1 MIQSPRPHRMMPV
14 KTPQILQR
22 IAADNATR
30 ALRNVTLSG
39 VIAAQGLYDPAPVRM
54 APQSAI
60 DWSAPAPSPKPA
72 PFYVNVYQ
80 LSPGRHFL
88 GAPSAGPIY
97 SSHAVYRLRVTP
109 KVVK

>member
-1 MIQSPRPHRMMPV
+1 MTNTIPSPRPHRMMPV
-14 KTPQILQR
+14 KPPQILQR

-30 ALRNVTLSG
+30 ALRKTAISG
-39 VIAAQGLYDPAPVRM
+39 LQAANGLYAPN
-54 APQSAI
+54 
-60 DWSAPAPSPKPA
+60 PA

-97 SSHAVYRLRVTP
+97 SNHAVYRLRVTP
-109 KVVK
+109 KAGVSIRDVVGGK

>member
-39 VIAAQGLYDPAPVRM
+39 VIAASDLY
-54 APQSAI
+54 
-60 DWSAPAPSPKPA
+60 APAPSPKPE

>member
-1 MIQSPRPHRMMPV
+1 MTQSPRPHRMMPV

-22 IAADNATR
+22 IDADNATR

-39 VIAAQGLYDPAPVRM
+39 LRAASQLY
-54 APQSAI
+54 
-60 DWSAPAPSPKPA
+60 APAPKPA

-80 LSPGRHFL
+80 LSPGRNFL
-88 GAPSAGPIY
+88 GAPSAGPIH
-97 SSHAVYRLRVTP
+97 SSHAVYRLRVTL